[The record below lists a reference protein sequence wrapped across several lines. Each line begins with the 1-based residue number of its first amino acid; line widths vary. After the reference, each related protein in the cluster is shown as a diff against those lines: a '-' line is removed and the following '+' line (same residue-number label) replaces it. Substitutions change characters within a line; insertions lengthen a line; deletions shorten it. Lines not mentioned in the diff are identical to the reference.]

1 VIWGFLGGEFWGVGI
16 THLGFAAGVRF
27 AVEDCSSVVDVWAL
41 VVWLELVETVVS
53 LSVGGGA
60 VDSVVLLVTGVWS
73 AFSASI
79 SCDGLTS
86 DFDGG
91 VASGVAVV
99 LLHPATKKIATTTP
113 TTLLLFTGRRLSK
126 CRLTLSVH
134 SINLR
139 DCSLGLYLYM

>member
-1 VIWGFLGGEFWGVGI
+1 MIWGFLGGEFWGVGI
-16 THLGFAAGVRF
+16 THLGFASGVRF

-53 LSVGGGA
+53 LSVGGGV

-86 DFDGG
+86 DFGG
-91 VASGVAVV
+91 GAVDSVV

-113 TTLLLFTGRRLSK
+113 TSLLLFTGRTLSA
-126 CRLTLSVH
+126 CRLPSSVH
-134 SINLR
+134 SIDLT
-139 DCSLGLYLYM
+139 DCSLSLYLYT